1 MRIKDII
8 NFLKQPKI
16 FVFAIIWMMMLVVL
30 GTLAQKDMG
39 LYAAQNRYFSAWIT
53 WFWFIPMPGGRLT
66 LIIILIN
73 LSFFFFK
80 KSIWKIKKLGIV
92 ILHLGGIL
100 LLVGGGLTA
109 MFSSEGNMVI
119 EESAQSNHVEDY
131 HFMELAIINTSASS
145 FDEFT
150 IFDQPLL
157 KRNQVLA
164 HANLNFEI
172 EIINYLENCEPT
184 KRNSPAGIQHKGM
197 LKKFMLSELKPEKE
211 DNWNRPGMIYKISNA
226 GTNADGM
233 YGIFLGQPISQTV
246 SVNNKDYTIILR
258 RKRTYLPFSIELLDF
273 KKILHPGTDI
283 PKSYSSDIILIE
295 HGAVRKILI
304 KMNEPLRHKGYT
316 FFQSSF
322 IEGPDSET
330 SVFAVVKNYGR
341 LFPYISSIIMCVGLL
356 FHLSQKLPDLFR
368 KSREKIA
375 A

>member
-16 FVFAIIWMMMLVVL
+16 FVFALIWMMILIFL

-39 LYAAQNRYFSAWIT
+39 LYAAQKRYFSAWIT
-53 WFWFIPMPGGRLT
+53 WFWFLPMPGGRFT
-66 LIIILIN
+66 LIVILIN
-73 LSFFFFK
+73 LSFFFFN

-100 LLVGGGLTA
+100 LFVGGGLTA

-119 EESAQSNHVEDY
+119 EEGAQTNYVEDY

-150 IFDQPLL
+150 IFDQALL
-157 KRNQVLA
+157 KRNQILK
-164 HANLNFEI
+164 HTNLNFEI
-172 EIINYLENCEPT
+172 EILNYLENCEPT
-184 KRNSPAGIQHKGM
+184 RRTSPAGILHKGL
-197 LKKFMLSELKPEKE
+197 LKNFMLNELKSEKE
-211 DNWNRPGMIYKISNA
+211 DNWNRPGMIYKISNS
-226 GTNADGM
+226 GTIADGM
-233 YGIFLGQPISQTV
+233 YGISLGQSVSQTIF
-246 SVNNKDYTIILR
+246 VNDKDYTIILR
-258 RKRTYLPFSIELLDF
+258 RKRTHLPFSIELLDF

-283 PKSYSSDIILIE
+283 PKSYSSDINLIE
-295 HGAVRKILI
+295 NGAVRKILI
-304 KMNEPLRHKGYT
+304 EMNEPLRHKGYT

-330 SVFAVVKNYGR
+330 TVLAVVKNYGR
-341 LFPYISSIIMCVGLL
+341 LFPYISSIIMCIGLL

-368 KSREKIA
+368 KTRDKSVS
-375 A
+375 

>member
-39 LYAAQNRYFSAWIT
+39 LYAAQKRYFSAWIT

-80 KSIWKIKKLGIV
+80 TSIWKIKKLGIV

-184 KRNSPAGIQHKGM
+184 KRNSPAGIQHKSM

-211 DNWNRPGMIYKISNA
+211 DNWNRPGMIYKISNS

-233 YGIFLGQPISQTV
+233 YGIFLGQSISQTV

-283 PKSYSSDIILIE
+283 PKSYSSDINLIE
-295 HGAVRKILI
+295 NGTVRKIHI
-304 KMNEPLRHKGYT
+304 QMNEPLRHKGYT

-322 IEGPDSET
+322 IEGPNSET
-330 SVFAVVKNYGR
+330 TVLAVVKNYGR
-341 LFPYISSIIMCVGLL
+341 LFPYISSIIMCIGLL

-368 KSREKIA
+368 KSKEKIA
-375 A
+375 V

>member
-16 FVFAIIWMMMLVVL
+16 FVFALIWMMILIFL

-39 LYAAQNRYFSAWIT
+39 LYAAQKRYFSAWIT
-53 WFWFIPMPGGRLT
+53 WFWFLPMPGGRFT
-66 LIIILIN
+66 LIVILIN
-73 LSFFFFK
+73 LSFFFFN

-100 LLVGGGLTA
+100 LFVGGGLTA

-119 EESAQSNHVEDY
+119 EEGAQTNYVEDY

-150 IFDQPLL
+150 IFDQALL
-157 KRNQVLA
+157 KRNQILK
-164 HANLNFEI
+164 HTNLNFEI
-172 EIINYLENCEPT
+172 EILKYLENCEPT
-184 KRNSPAGIQHKGM
+184 RRTSPAGILHKGL
-197 LKKFMLSELKPEKE
+197 LKNFMLNELKSEKE
-211 DNWNRPGMIYKISNA
+211 DNWNRPGMIYKISNS

-233 YGIFLGQPISQTV
+233 YGIFLGQSVSQTIF
-246 SVNNKDYTIILR
+246 VNDKDYTIILR
-258 RKRTYLPFSIELLDF
+258 RKRTHLPFSIELLDF

-283 PKSYSSDIILIE
+283 PKSYSSDINLIE
-295 HGAVRKILI
+295 NGAVRKILI
-304 KMNEPLRHKGYT
+304 EMNEPLRHKGYT

-330 SVFAVVKNYGR
+330 TVLAVVKNYGR
-341 LFPYISSIIMCVGLL
+341 LFPYISSIIMCIGLL

-368 KSREKIA
+368 KTRDKSVS
-375 A
+375 

>member
-16 FVFAIIWMMMLVVL
+16 FVFALIWMMILIFL

-39 LYAAQNRYFSAWIT
+39 LYAAQKRYFSAWIT
-53 WFWFIPMPGGRLT
+53 WFWFLPMPGGRFT
-66 LIIILIN
+66 LIVILIN
-73 LSFFFFK
+73 LSFFFFN

-100 LLVGGGLTA
+100 LFVGGGLTA

-119 EESAQSNHVEDY
+119 EEGAQTNYVEDY

-150 IFDQPLL
+150 IFDQALL
-157 KRNQVLA
+157 KRNQILK
-164 HANLNFEI
+164 HTNLNFEI
-172 EIINYLENCEPT
+172 EILNYLENCEPT
-184 KRNSPAGIQHKGM
+184 RRTSPAGILHKGL
-197 LKKFMLSELKPEKE
+197 LKIFMLNELKSEKE
-211 DNWNRPGMIYKISNA
+211 DNWNRPGMIYKISNS

-233 YGIFLGQPISQTV
+233 YGIFLGQSVSQTI
-246 SVNNKDYTIILR
+246 SVNDKDYTIILR
-258 RKRTYLPFSIELLDF
+258 RKRTHLPFSIELLDF

-283 PKSYSSDIILIE
+283 PKSYSSDINLIE
-295 HGAVRKILI
+295 NGAVRKILI
-304 KMNEPLRHKGYT
+304 EMNEPLRHKGYT

-330 SVFAVVKNYGR
+330 TVLAVVKNYGR
-341 LFPYISSIIMCVGLL
+341 LFPYISSIIMCIGLL

-368 KSREKIA
+368 KTRDKSVS
-375 A
+375 

>member
-16 FVFAIIWMMMLVVL
+16 FVFAMIWMMIMVVL

-39 LYAAQNRYFSAWIT
+39 LFAAQNRYFSAWVI
-53 WFWFIPMPGGRLT
+53 WFWFVPMPGGRLT
-66 LIIILIN
+66 LIIIFIN

-211 DNWNRPGMIYKISNA
+211 DNWNRPGMIYKISNS

-273 KKILHPGTDI
+273 KKILHPGTEI

-295 HGAVRKILI
+295 NGVARKILI
-304 KMNEPLRHKGYT
+304 QMNEPLRHKGYT

-368 KSREKIA
+368 KSSEKIA

>member
-164 HANLNFEI
+164 HAKLNFEI
-172 EIINYLENCEPT
+172 EIINYLDNCEPT
-184 KRNSPAGIQHKGM
+184 KRNSSAGIQHKGM
-197 LKKFMLSELKPEKE
+197 LKNFMLNELKLEKE
-211 DNWNRPGMIYKISNA
+211 DNWNRPGMIYKISNS

-273 KKILHPGTDI
+273 KKILYPGTDI
-283 PKSYSSDIILIE
+283 PKSYSSDINLIE
-295 HGAVRKILI
+295 NGAVRKILI
-304 KMNEPLRHKGYT
+304 QMNEPLRHKGYT

-322 IEGPDSET
+322 IEGPNSET
-330 SVFAVVKNYGR
+330 TVLAVVKNYGR
-341 LFPYISSIIMCVGLL
+341 LFPYISSIIMCIGLL

-368 KSREKIA
+368 KSKEKIA
-375 A
+375 V